1 MILAGVVVASDDS
14 ACELPVG
21 PAMKLIPEPCSFL
34 TIAGSLAGEASS
46 SSSMRVAPARS
57 PAPRVARSAAH
68 KPADEKKGEGG
79 GEPARRRPDPADAER
94 LCRVR

>member
-21 PAMKLIPEPCSFL
+21 PAMKLIPDSCSFL

-46 SSSMRVAPARS
+46 SSSMRVIGRPMMPPAALIS
-57 PAPRVARSAAH
+57 SMAI
-68 KPADEKKGEGG
+68 
-79 GEPARRRPDPADAER
+79 RPPM
-94 LCRVR
+94 